1 MAEPAPPNARDHLA
15 NERTLLAWIR
25 TAVTVVG
32 LGFVIDRLAVQG
44 QANDFE
50 TWAGIAIVLFGC
62 VLAVLGGYSYL
73 RAEREL
79 TAGSYRPAVAL
90 NVLLVA
96 AVALLSA
103 GVAVLLVLR

>member
-1 MAEPAPPNARDHLA
+1 MAEPESPTARDHLA
-15 NERTLLAWIR
+15 NERTLLAWVR
-25 TAVTVVG
+25 TALTVVG

-44 QANDFE
+44 QAGVVE
-50 TWAGIAIVLFGC
+50 TWAGIALVLFGC

-73 RAEREL
+73 RVEREL
-79 TAGSYRPAVAL
+79 NAGTYRPAVAL

>member
-1 MAEPAPPNARDHLA
+1 MAEPEPPTARDHLA

-25 TAVTVVG
+25 TALTVVG

-44 QANDFE
+44 QASVVE
-50 TWAGIAIVLFGC
+50 TWAGIALVLFGF
-62 VLAVLGGYSYL
+62 VLALSGGYSYL

-79 TAGSYRPAVAL
+79 TAGTYRPAVAL

-96 AVALLSA
+96 AVALLSV
-103 GVAVLLVLR
+103 GVAVLLVLH